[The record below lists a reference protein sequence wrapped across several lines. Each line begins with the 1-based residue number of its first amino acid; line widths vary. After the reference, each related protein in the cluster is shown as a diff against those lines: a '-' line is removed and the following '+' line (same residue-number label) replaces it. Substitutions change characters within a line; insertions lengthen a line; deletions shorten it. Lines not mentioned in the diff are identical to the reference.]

1 MSVLEKLRELV
12 DSEVQ
17 KQVQKQ
23 ISRYAQAIS
32 KRHDISLKL
41 LLEDIPK
48 FGSEEQ
54 EDVEVDIE
62 PGKKGQCL
70 GITASKKRCKFSG
83 KHGGYCS
90 RHQDQKKVIKKVE
103 SNCDFTTKHVGH
115 TITDCLFL
123 AGCPACEKTKGSRQ
137 NLLIEF

>member
-1 MSVLEKLRELV
+1 MSLLEKLQELI
-12 DSEVQ
+12 EVE
-17 KQVQKQ
+17 VQKQ
-23 ISRYAQAIS
+23 ISRYAQIIS
-32 KRHDISLKL
+32 KKHDISLKL
-41 LLEDIPK
+41 LLQDIPK

-70 GITASKKRCKFSG
+70 GVTKTKKRCKFAG
-83 KHGGYCS
+83 KNGGYCS
-90 RHQDQKKVIKKVE
+90 RHQDQKKVVKKVE

-137 NLLIEF
+137 NLLIDF

>member
-1 MSVLEKLRELV
+1 MSLFDKIQELIE
-12 DSEVQ
+12 SEVQ
-17 KQVQKQ
+17 RELMK
-23 ISRYAQAIS
+23 YAQVIS
-32 KRHDISLKL
+32 KKHDISLKL
-41 LLEDIPK
+41 LLQDIHAR
-48 FGSEEQ
+48 G
-54 EDVEVDIE
+54 EVQADT
-62 PGKKGQCL
+62 PAQATGQCL
-70 GITASKKRCKFSG
+70 GVTATKKRCKFSG

-90 RHQDQKKVIKKVE
+90 RHQDQKKVVKKVE

>member
-1 MSVLEKLRELV
+1 MSLLEKLQELI
-12 DSEVQ
+12 EVE
-17 KQVQKQ
+17 VQKQ
-23 ISRYAQAIS
+23 ISRYAQIIS
-32 KRHDISLKL
+32 KKHDISLKL
-41 LLEDIPK
+41 LLQDIPK
-48 FGSEEQ
+48 SGIEEQ
-54 EDVEVDIE
+54 EVEIEIE

-70 GITASKKRCKFSG
+70 GVTATKKRCKFSG

>member
-1 MSVLEKLRELV
+1 MSLLEKLQELI
-12 DSEVQ
+12 EVE
-17 KQVQKQ
+17 VQKQ
-23 ISRYAQAIS
+23 ISRYAQIIS
-32 KRHDISLKL
+32 KKHDISLKL
-41 LLEDIPK
+41 LLQDIPK
-48 FGSEEQ
+48 YGTEEQ
-54 EDVEVDIE
+54 EVEIDIE

-70 GITASKKRCKFSG
+70 GVTATKKRCKFSG

-90 RHQDQKKVIKKVE
+90 RHQDQKKVVKKVE